1 MNKYFAEFIGT
12 FVLVSVILNFPSENP
27 VFGLAVGLALA
38 VAIFMAG
45 KFSGGHFNPAVSI
58 AKYINGDI
66 SSTDVILYP
75 LSQIIGGLVAYLLHS
90 GGKGLMKQNE
100 DNVQVN
106 PVVLS
111 DDAVVDAGEPESAP
125 AAQPATPPEAPP
137 ATPPATPPAA
147 PPSATPAA
155 PPAVPPAAPPAEPSG
170 VQSESQNG
178 GLSADEILPQV
189 NESID
194 IPALND
200 KTGGY
205 GMTLIDDL
213 DNQPIFG

>member
-12 FVLVSVILNFPSENP
+12 FILVSVILNFPSDNP
-27 VFGLAVGLALA
+27 IFALAVGLTLA
-38 VAIFMAG
+38 VSIFLAG

-58 AKYINGDI
+58 AKYINGEI

-90 GGKGLMKQNE
+90 GGKGIMKSQP
-100 DNVQVN
+100 DVAVT

-111 DDAVVDAGEPESAP
+111 DDAVLE
-125 AAQPATPPEAPP
+125 PP
-137 ATPPATPPAA
+137 ATVSQEA
-147 PPSATPAA
+147 PVEA
-155 PPAVPPAAPPAEPSG
+155 PVEAPMAEEVPE
-170 VQSESQNG
+170 
-178 GLSADEILPQV
+178 V
-189 NESID
+189 NEVEA
-194 IPALND
+194 PGLEAPGLEAPEPQGLEE

-205 GMTLIDDL
+205 GLTLMNDL

>member
-12 FVLVSVILNFPSENP
+12 FVLVSVILNFPSDNP

-90 GGKGLMKQNE
+90 GGKGLMKQNV
-100 DNVQVN
+100 DNVEVT

-111 DDAVVDAGEPESAP
+111 DDAIVDEPPVEPSVEP
-125 AAQPATPPEAPP
+125 PTPPPVEPPAPPPAVEPPAPP
-137 ATPPATPPAA
+137 AAETAIPAA
-147 PPSATPAA
+147 I
-155 PPAVPPAAPPAEPSG
+155 
-170 VQSESQNG
+170 QSESQNG
-178 GLSADEILPQV
+178 GLSASEIMPQA
-189 NESID
+189 NMSE
-194 IPALND
+194 LNNMD
-200 KTGGY
+200 GGY
-205 GMTLIDDL
+205 GMTLIDDI

>member
-12 FVLVSVILNFPSENP
+12 FLLVSVILNFPSENP
-27 VFGLAVGLALA
+27 IFGLAVGLTLA

-45 KFSGGHFNPAVSI
+45 KYSGGHFNPAVSI

-75 LSQIIGGLVAYLLHS
+75 LSQIIGGLVAYLLHT
-90 GGKGLMKQNE
+90 GGRGIVKGDEPVAQ
-100 DNVQVN
+100 

-111 DDAVVDAGEPESAP
+111 DSVLSSPEP
-125 AAQPATPPEAPP
+125 TEAPSQP
-137 ATPPATPPAA
+137 EPQAPVVTEPPVASETPVAQEA
-147 PPSATPAA
+147 PEVNTGEQTQPS
-155 PPAVPPAAPPAEPSG
+155 VPQINEMEP
-170 VQSESQNG
+170 Q
-178 GLSADEILPQV
+178 GLDNKS
-189 NESID
+189 
-194 IPALND
+194 
-200 KTGGY
+200 GGY